1 MPTEEIKKTLT
12 DYLVNTEPAPDAVVI
27 VANDPEATPSAV
39 EQEIIN
45 TVAAAAAETDPEVD
59 IGPLPLDEQMTDLM
73 AKVKRIG
80 MCAKDLH
87 YRAKGKPFYG
97 LHQLADLAYEVE
109 SDTDQ
114 IAEIYFLGDR
124 GIEPPRMDEVFTR
137 ACAVPVIY
145 PKDDNYFIGGLMDC
159 CRLTMHSIEDIKK
172 AFPDIKSGVC
182 AVLDKISEH
191 CLLAIGLLDQTMK
204 H

>member
-1 MPTEEIKKTLT
+1 MPIDDVKMTLA
-12 DYLVNTEPAPDAVVI
+12 DYLVNAEPTPEAVVV
-27 VANDPEATPSAV
+27 VASNPEATPSAV
-39 EQEIIN
+39 EQEIASE
-45 TVAAAAAETDPEVD
+45 VAAATVQEVD
-59 IGPLPLDEQMTDLM
+59 STATSVDLLDAEMKNLM
-73 AKVKRIG
+73 ARVKRIG

-124 GIEPPRMDEVFTR
+124 GIEPPRMNEVFR
-137 ACAVPVIY
+137 LACDLMVLY
-145 PKDDNYFIGGLMDC
+145 PRNENYFIGGLMDA
-159 CRLTMHSIEDIKK
+159 CRMTMHNIEAIKK
-172 AFPDIKSGVC
+172 NFPYIKSGVC

-204 H
+204 N